1 MAAFDFPNNPSTN
14 QTYTAN
20 GMTFIWN
27 GSVWKKDATAGVKGE
42 KGEAIKGDKG
52 QKGEK
57 GDKGNKGDKG
67 DKGQKGEIGPEGG
80 SGGVGDKGNQGDK
93 GDKGDKG
100 TQGDIV
106 AATFNVTNNGA
117 SNYIIDG
124 QNNPTLKLV
133 RGFRY
138 HFSVNVSGHP
148 FWIKTSAT
156 TGTSNAATGVTN
168 NGAQTGTII
177 FQVPLNAPAT
187 LYYICQ
193 YHGSMVGT
201 INVVDNGEK
210 GNKGDK
216 GQKGEDNS
224 TKGQKGQTGAD
235 NSTKGDKG
243 DKGLK
248 GAPGA
253 DNSTKGDKGAPGAD
267 NSTKGQKGETGSAG
281 SAAISNN
288 ANNRVLT
295 ATGTATINAETNL
308 TFDGTNLDLGDSKA
322 IRLGN
327 APDMTII
334 HDGSTGGINMANGS
348 LTVRVHDS
356 NGKGFYIEDPNGGS
370 AETIAKFE
378 KNSVGGQGRCEL
390 MYEGLKRLETTF
402 SGVTING
409 DLNVTGS
416 VTGSSSVF
424 ASGTRMIFQQTSAP
438 TGWTKVTSGVDNRA
452 LRIVTGT
459 VGSGG
464 SNGLTNVLNSTI
476 YATGGSVNNRTLST
490 SQLATHYHNVWT
502 RNEIAIDGSRGG
514 TSNSG
519 QAGGNWN
526 RYVGYR
532 QVHGSNDSYTPTSE
546 TTGSSS
552 SHNHGFTSPSFNL
565 NIAYSDVII
574 AQKN

>member
-1 MAAFDFPNNPSTN
+1 MAAFDFPNSPSTN

-27 GSVWKKDATAGVKGE
+27 GSVWKKDATAGVKGA
-42 KGEAIKGDKG
+42 KGDAIKGDKG

-57 GDKGNKGDKG
+57 GDKGVKGDKG
-67 DKGQKGEIGPEGG
+67 TKGQKGEIGPEGG
-80 SGGVGDKGNQGDK
+80 SGGVGDKGNQ

-177 FQVPLNAPAT
+177 FEVPLNAPAT

-235 NSTKGDKG
+235 NSTKGQKGDAIKGNKG
-243 DKGLK
+243 DKGQ
-248 GAPGA
+248 
-253 DNSTKGDKGAPGAD
+253 TGAD
-267 NSTKGQKGETGSAG
+267 NSTKGQKGEDNSTKGQKGEQGQKGQTGEEGESGMTHLNQTSGYTLVAADDQRLVTTTSNITVPTGIFSAG
-281 SAAISNN
+281 DAISIYNN
-288 ANNRVLT
+288 SGGNITINQGGTMYLVGTSTTGNRVL
-295 ATGTATINAETNL
+295 AQRGLATIVCVASN
-308 TFDGTNLDLGDSKA
+308 TFV
-322 IRLGN
+322 I
-327 APDMTII
+327 
-334 HDGSTGGINMANGS
+334 
-348 LTVRVHDS
+348 
-356 NGKGFYIEDPNGGS
+356 
-370 AETIAKFE
+370 
-378 KNSVGGQGRCEL
+378 
-390 MYEGLKRLETTF
+390 
-402 SGVTING
+402 
-409 DLNVTGS
+409 
-416 VTGSSSVF
+416 
-424 ASGTRMIFQQTSAP
+424 
-438 TGWTKVTSGVDNRA
+438 
-452 LRIVTGT
+452 
-459 VGSGG
+459 SGG
-464 SNGLTNVLNSTI
+464 GLS
-476 YATGGSVNNRTLST
+476 
-490 SQLATHYHNVWT
+490 
-502 RNEIAIDGSRGG
+502 
-514 TSNSG
+514 
-519 QAGGNWN
+519 
-526 RYVGYR
+526 
-532 QVHGSNDSYTPTSE
+532 
-546 TTGSSS
+546 
-552 SHNHGFTSPSFNL
+552 
-565 NIAYSDVII
+565 
-574 AQKN
+574 

>member
-1 MAAFDFPNNPSTN
+1 MAAFDFPNSPSTN

-27 GSVWKKDATAGVKGE
+27 GSVWKKDATAGVKGA
-42 KGEAIKGDKG
+42 KGDAIKGDKG

-57 GDKGNKGDKG
+57 GDKGVKGDKG
-67 DKGQKGEIGPEGG
+67 TKGQKGEIGPEGG
-80 SGGVGDKGNQGDK
+80 SGGVGDKGNQ

-177 FQVPLNAPAT
+177 FEVPLNAPAT

-235 NSTKGDKG
+235 NSTKGQKG
-243 DKGLK
+243 DDNSTKGQK
-248 GAPGA
+248 GEQGQKGQTGA

-267 NSTKGQKGETGSAG
+267 NSTKGQKGQKGQQGADNSTKGQKGESGVMTVNARTSGYSAVASDNGKLITMTTGDLTIGSGVFSAG
-281 SAAISNN
+281 DAISVANISN
-288 ANNRVLT
+288 AQFNILQGSGTTLYLSGTTQTGNRVL
-295 ATGTATINAETNL
+295 AAKGLCSIICVSSN
-308 TFDGTNLDLGDSKA
+308 TFFVSG
-322 IRLGN
+322 
-327 APDMTII
+327 
-334 HDGSTGGINMANGS
+334 GGI
-348 LTVRVHDS
+348 T
-356 NGKGFYIEDPNGGS
+356 
-370 AETIAKFE
+370 
-378 KNSVGGQGRCEL
+378 
-390 MYEGLKRLETTF
+390 
-402 SGVTING
+402 
-409 DLNVTGS
+409 
-416 VTGSSSVF
+416 
-424 ASGTRMIFQQTSAP
+424 
-438 TGWTKVTSGVDNRA
+438 
-452 LRIVTGT
+452 
-459 VGSGG
+459 
-464 SNGLTNVLNSTI
+464 
-476 YATGGSVNNRTLST
+476 
-490 SQLATHYHNVWT
+490 
-502 RNEIAIDGSRGG
+502 
-514 TSNSG
+514 
-519 QAGGNWN
+519 
-526 RYVGYR
+526 
-532 QVHGSNDSYTPTSE
+532 
-546 TTGSSS
+546 
-552 SHNHGFTSPSFNL
+552 
-565 NIAYSDVII
+565 
-574 AQKN
+574 

>member
-1 MAAFDFPNNPSTN
+1 MAAFDFPNSPSTN

-27 GSVWKKDATAGVKGE
+27 GSVWKKDATAGVKGA
-42 KGEAIKGDKG
+42 KGDAIKGDKG

-57 GDKGNKGDKG
+57 GDKGVKGDKG
-67 DKGQKGEIGPEGG
+67 TKGQKGEIGPEGG
-80 SGGVGDKGNQGDK
+80 SGGVGDKGNQ

-177 FQVPLNAPAT
+177 FEVPLNAPAT

-235 NSTKGDKG
+235 NSTKGQKG
-243 DKGLK
+243 EV
-248 GAPGA
+248 GA
-253 DNSTKGDKGAPGAD
+253 TGAD
-267 NSTKGQKGETGSAG
+267 NSTKGQKGEVGTATKGQKGEEGESGMTHLNQTSGYTLVAADDQRLVTTTSNITVPTGIFSAG
-281 SAAISNN
+281 DAISIYNN
-288 ANNRVLT
+288 SGGNITINQGGTMYLVGTSTTGNRVL
-295 ATGTATINAETNL
+295 AQRGLATIVCVASN
-308 TFDGTNLDLGDSKA
+308 TFV
-322 IRLGN
+322 I
-327 APDMTII
+327 
-334 HDGSTGGINMANGS
+334 
-348 LTVRVHDS
+348 
-356 NGKGFYIEDPNGGS
+356 
-370 AETIAKFE
+370 
-378 KNSVGGQGRCEL
+378 
-390 MYEGLKRLETTF
+390 
-402 SGVTING
+402 
-409 DLNVTGS
+409 
-416 VTGSSSVF
+416 
-424 ASGTRMIFQQTSAP
+424 
-438 TGWTKVTSGVDNRA
+438 
-452 LRIVTGT
+452 
-459 VGSGG
+459 SGG
-464 SNGLTNVLNSTI
+464 GLS
-476 YATGGSVNNRTLST
+476 
-490 SQLATHYHNVWT
+490 
-502 RNEIAIDGSRGG
+502 
-514 TSNSG
+514 
-519 QAGGNWN
+519 
-526 RYVGYR
+526 
-532 QVHGSNDSYTPTSE
+532 
-546 TTGSSS
+546 
-552 SHNHGFTSPSFNL
+552 
-565 NIAYSDVII
+565 
-574 AQKN
+574 

>member
-1 MAAFDFPNNPSTN
+1 MAAFDFPNSPSTN

-27 GSVWKKDATAGVKGE
+27 GSVWKKDATAGVKGA
-42 KGEAIKGDKG
+42 KGDAIKGDKG

-57 GDKGNKGDKG
+57 GDKGVKGDKG
-67 DKGQKGEIGPEGG
+67 TKGQKGEIGPEGG
-80 SGGVGDKGNQGDK
+80 SGGVGDKGNQ

-177 FQVPLNAPAT
+177 FEVPLNAPAT

-235 NSTKGDKG
+235 NSTKGQKGDAIKGNKG
-243 DKGLK
+243 DKGQ
-248 GAPGA
+248 
-253 DNSTKGDKGAPGAD
+253 TGAD
-267 NSTKGQKGETGSAG
+267 NSTKGQKGEDNSTKGQKGEQGQKGQTGEEGESGMTHLNQTSGYTLVVADDQRLVTTTSNITVPTGIFSAG
-281 SAAISNN
+281 DAISIYNN
-288 ANNRVLT
+288 SGGNITINQGGTMYLVGTSTTGNRVL
-295 ATGTATINAETNL
+295 AQRGLATIVCVASN
-308 TFDGTNLDLGDSKA
+308 TFV
-322 IRLGN
+322 I
-327 APDMTII
+327 
-334 HDGSTGGINMANGS
+334 
-348 LTVRVHDS
+348 
-356 NGKGFYIEDPNGGS
+356 
-370 AETIAKFE
+370 
-378 KNSVGGQGRCEL
+378 
-390 MYEGLKRLETTF
+390 
-402 SGVTING
+402 
-409 DLNVTGS
+409 
-416 VTGSSSVF
+416 
-424 ASGTRMIFQQTSAP
+424 
-438 TGWTKVTSGVDNRA
+438 
-452 LRIVTGT
+452 
-459 VGSGG
+459 SGG
-464 SNGLTNVLNSTI
+464 GLS
-476 YATGGSVNNRTLST
+476 
-490 SQLATHYHNVWT
+490 
-502 RNEIAIDGSRGG
+502 
-514 TSNSG
+514 
-519 QAGGNWN
+519 
-526 RYVGYR
+526 
-532 QVHGSNDSYTPTSE
+532 
-546 TTGSSS
+546 
-552 SHNHGFTSPSFNL
+552 
-565 NIAYSDVII
+565 
-574 AQKN
+574 

>member
-1 MAAFDFPNNPSTN
+1 MAAFDFPNSPSTN

-27 GSVWKKDATAGVKGE
+27 GSVWKKDASAGVKGA
-42 KGEAIKGDKG
+42 KGDAIKGDKG

-93 GDKGDKG
+93 GEKGDKG

-148 FWIKTSAT
+148 FWIKTSQT
-156 TGTSNAATGVTN
+156 TGTSNGASGVTN

-177 FQVPLNAPAT
+177 FEVPLNAPAT

-235 NSTKGDKG
+235 NSTKGQKG
-243 DKGLK
+243 DDNSTKGQK
-248 GAPGA
+248 GEQGQKGQTGA

-267 NSTKGQKGETGSAG
+267 NSTKGQKGQKGQQGADNSTKGQKGERGTDGTDGTSVKGQKGQQGDAIKGQKGQKGQQGADNSTKGQKGQQGNPGADNSTKGQKGESGVMTVNARTSGYSAVASDNGKLITMTTGDLTIGSGVFSAG
-281 SAAISNN
+281 DAISVANISN
-288 ANNRVLT
+288 AQFNILQGSGTTLYLSGTTQTGNRVL
-295 ATGTATINAETNL
+295 AAKGLCSIICVSSN
-308 TFDGTNLDLGDSKA
+308 TFFVSG
-322 IRLGN
+322 
-327 APDMTII
+327 
-334 HDGSTGGINMANGS
+334 GGI
-348 LTVRVHDS
+348 T
-356 NGKGFYIEDPNGGS
+356 
-370 AETIAKFE
+370 
-378 KNSVGGQGRCEL
+378 
-390 MYEGLKRLETTF
+390 
-402 SGVTING
+402 
-409 DLNVTGS
+409 
-416 VTGSSSVF
+416 
-424 ASGTRMIFQQTSAP
+424 
-438 TGWTKVTSGVDNRA
+438 
-452 LRIVTGT
+452 
-459 VGSGG
+459 
-464 SNGLTNVLNSTI
+464 
-476 YATGGSVNNRTLST
+476 
-490 SQLATHYHNVWT
+490 
-502 RNEIAIDGSRGG
+502 
-514 TSNSG
+514 
-519 QAGGNWN
+519 
-526 RYVGYR
+526 
-532 QVHGSNDSYTPTSE
+532 
-546 TTGSSS
+546 
-552 SHNHGFTSPSFNL
+552 
-565 NIAYSDVII
+565 
-574 AQKN
+574 